1 MKKIF
6 IALVAFLFSLNLS
19 AQNTEFNSALRYSQN
34 LYSGTARFSGLGGA
48 FTALGGDFSS
58 ISVNPAGLGVYTGSE
73 LVFTP
78 SFQFFQSNTSTQV
91 NTIDYTKEDFN
102 YNLNFHNIGW
112 VSSFKPSGDSRLN
125 MNIAIGYNQL
135 NDYNS
140 QSQANHFNSEVSLM
154 NSFVQ
159 NANQVTGFSN
169 DPDALYDSDLT
180 FAHEYLAWETYQLN
194 YDSSAS
200 EWFSNVD
207 DFVSNI
213 DSIGVIQRNITD
225 TKGSLGEYFLSF
237 AVNYAHKL
245 YIGTSVGLQRIN
257 YETSTTHRET
267 ERNKDIDG
275 FESLEF
281 TEHETHSGTGF
292 NLKLGA
298 IYKPTKFLRI
308 GTSIHTPTFFNLE
321 YDWYNSMNSDFDTHG
336 PYSSESETQNF
347 SYKLNS
353 PFRLNSGIALISEK
367 IGLISVDYEYVD
379 YSFMQLR
386 EGENNIQFVYEND
399 SINETFQATHNLRLG
414 GELKLDEF
422 YVRLGYA
429 YYQTPYKS
437 RYDDHQSNTQIY
449 SGGFGYRGKS
459 FFIDASYSRSVW
471 QEKKQ
476 VFSTIDNLTNEEFTR
491 SKFMITT
498 GFRF

>member
-6 IALVAFLFSLNLS
+6 IALIAILFTYNLS
-19 AQNTEFNSALRYSQN
+19 AQNTEIDAALRYSQYN
-34 LYSGTARFSGLGGA
+34 YSGTARFAGLGGA

-78 SFQFFQSNTSTQV
+78 SFQYFKSNTSTKV
-91 NTIDYTKEDFN
+91 NTRDYTKEDFN

-125 MNIAIGYNQL
+125 MKMAIGYNQL

-140 QSQANHFNSEVSLM
+140 QSQANHFNSEESLM
-154 NSFVQ
+154 NTFVN
-159 NANQVTGFSN
+159 NANQVTGYTN
-169 DPDALYDSDLT
+169 NPDALYNSDLT

-194 YDSSAS
+194 FDSTAN
-200 EWFSNVD
+200 EWYSNVD
-207 DFVSNI
+207 DALRYTDTLGI
-213 DSIGVIQRNITD
+213 IQKNITD
-225 TKGSLGEYFLSF
+225 TEGSLGEYFLSF

-245 YIGTSVGLQRIN
+245 YIGTTIGLQRVN
-257 YETSTTHRET
+257 YEVTSTHREI
-267 ERNKDIDG
+267 ERNKDING

-298 IYKPTKFLRI
+298 IYKPTNFLRV
-308 GTSIHTPTFFNLE
+308 GASIHTPTFFNLE
-321 YDWYNSMNSDFDTHG
+321 YDWYNSMNTAFDTHG

-353 PFRLNSGIALISEK
+353 PFRFNSGIALLSEK
-367 IGLISVDYEYVD
+367 IGLVSIDYEYVD
-379 YSFMQLR
+379 YSFMQLK
-386 EGENNIQFVYEND
+386 EGDNNIQFIAEND
-399 SINETFQATHNLRLG
+399 SINETFQVTHNLRIG
-414 GELKLDEF
+414 GELKLDDF
-422 YVRLGYA
+422 YLRLGYA
-429 YYQTPYKS
+429 FYQTPYKGQ
-437 RYDDHQSNTQIY
+437 YDNHQSNTQIY
-449 SGGFGYRGKS
+449 SGGFGYRAKS
-459 FFIDASYSRSVW
+459 FFIDAAYSRSVW
-471 QEKKQ
+471 QEKNQ
-476 VFSTIDNLTNEEFTR
+476 IFSTINNLTNEDFTR
-491 SKFMITT
+491 NKFIITA